1 MSLVKVSEITNKQ
14 INYLVA
20 QLEGRVLRDP
30 IAATHLDVEHLA
42 VPFTLYEVNYYLDG
56 DESNH
61 TADVTPIRV
70 TRYGVN
76 HAAGATAP
84 SISFT
89 DHQGRK
95 ALGTVENYFL
105 LESEAQL
112 EAKASTVGTLEG
124 VDPCANWEDCM
135 PIVARERMLI
145 KPIARTW
152 VVSTYSLSHFAYGDT
167 LQVAAMRCYINSKL
181 GPEVEFE
188 EGEV

>member
-1 MSLVKVSEITNKQ
+1 MSLVKVSEMTNKQ

-30 IAATHLDVEHLA
+30 IAATHSDVEHLA
-42 VPFTLYEVNYYLDG
+42 VPFTLYEVNCHSDG
-56 DESNH
+56 DGNNH
-61 TADVTPIRV
+61 SADVTPIKV

-95 ALGTVENYFL
+95 ALGTLDNYFF

-112 EAKASTVGTLEG
+112 EASAFVKGTLEEF
-124 VDPCANWEDCM
+124 DPCVNWEDCM
-135 PIVARERMLI
+135 PIVSRWHIGLLCSGNAYYEHLGGAFYSYGATSQ
-145 KPIARTW
+145 IA
-152 VVSTYSLSHFAYGDT
+152 L
-167 LQVAAMRCYINSKL
+167 MRAFITMNFGEYAEL
-181 GPEVEFE
+181 P